1 MSSGSTLAWTAELLG
16 LEQVSD
22 LVALAAE
29 VDRSAG
35 VIMVPAFTGLGAP
48 HWDRS
53 LQASVTGL
61 TSGSTRAHVARA
73 AVDAVAHQVC
83 DIVDVIEADGKPLTT
98 LRADG
103 GATASDLLMQTQADL
118 LGRRLEVADVAEVS
132 ALGAAQ
138 LGWSSLGHPA
148 NWAET
153 RAPARSFEPGSTDR
167 ERQRAAWRAEI
178 AWSRT
183 RSR

>member
-1 MSSGSTLAWTAELLG
+1 
-16 LEQVSD
+16 
-22 LVALAAE
+22 
-29 VDRSAG
+29 
-35 VIMVPAFTGLGAP
+35 
-48 HWDRS
+48 
-53 LQASVTGL
+53 
-61 TSGSTRAHVARA
+61 VARA
-73 AVDAVAHQVC
+73 AVEAVAHQVC

-103 GATASDLLMQTQADL
+103 GGTASDLLMQTQADL

-148 NWAET
+148 NWAQT
-153 RAPARSFEPGSTDR
+153 RSPSRSFEPGSTDR
-167 ERQRAAWRAEI
+167 GGRREAWRAEME
-178 AWSRT
+178 WSRA